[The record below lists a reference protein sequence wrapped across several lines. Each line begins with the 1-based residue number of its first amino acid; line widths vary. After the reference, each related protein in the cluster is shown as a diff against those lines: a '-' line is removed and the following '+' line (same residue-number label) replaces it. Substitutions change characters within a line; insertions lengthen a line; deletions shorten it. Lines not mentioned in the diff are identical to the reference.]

1 MLSSHSFSDLILK
14 VAENE
19 YEKEKGLMN
28 IDKLVDVNGMLFL
41 YEKPKI
47 IKMWM
52 LNTKIPLDIIF
63 IDEHNKVISIN
74 YGKPFSK
81 EIISSKKNAVAVLEI
96 PHKCAKKIKLKK
108 GNQVSWS
115 KLNKNK
121 KKILDIIIV

>member
-74 YGKPFSK
+74 YGKPFQ
-81 EIISSKKNAVAVLEI
+81 KKLFLQK
-96 PHKCAKKIKLKK
+96 KCSCSFR
-108 GNQVSWS
+108 NST
-115 KLNKNK
+115 
-121 KKILDIIIV
+121 

>member
-47 IKMWM
+47 IKCGCLTQKYLW
-52 LNTKIPLDIIF
+52 I
-63 IDEHNKVISIN
+63 
-74 YGKPFSK
+74 
-81 EIISSKKNAVAVLEI
+81 
-96 PHKCAKKIKLKK
+96 
-108 GNQVSWS
+108 
-115 KLNKNK
+115 
-121 KKILDIIIV
+121 